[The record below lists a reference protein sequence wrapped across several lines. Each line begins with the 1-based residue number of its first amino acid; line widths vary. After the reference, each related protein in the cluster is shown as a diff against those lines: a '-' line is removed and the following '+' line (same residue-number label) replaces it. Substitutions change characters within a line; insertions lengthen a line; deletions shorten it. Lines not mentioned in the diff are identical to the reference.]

1 MANRKKLIE
10 LFDKIAVLFNFTA
23 NEIEKAHKANT
34 NRLVHILRSVIKQ
47 LSEKEIHTFSEDEIA
62 FMQNELGLETR
73 ESILN
78 NHLEHTIEDDIAEI
92 ILLQNEMQFTME
104 LILNRLMKRYTIT
117 DEIRKEVRAALDL
130 LTSRRVSALITKDG
144 YTYTLNLTNQL

>member
-1 MANRKKLIE
+1 MADRKKLIE

-34 NRLVHILRSVIKQ
+34 NRLAHILRSVIKQ

-73 ESILN
+73 EGILN

-117 DEIRKEVRAALDL
+117 DAIRKEVRAALDL
-130 LTSRRVSALITKDG
+130 LTSRRVGALITKDG
-144 YTYTLNLTNQL
+144 YTYTLNLTNQI

>member
-1 MANRKKLIE
+1 MADRKKLIE

-47 LSEKEIHTFSEDEIA
+47 LSEKEIHTFSEDEVA

-73 ESILN
+73 EGILN

-130 LTSRRVSALITKDG
+130 LTSRRVGALITKDG
-144 YTYTLNLTNQL
+144 YTYTLNLTNQI

>member
-1 MANRKKLIE
+1 MADRKKLIE

-73 ESILN
+73 EGILN

-117 DEIRKEVRAALDL
+117 DAIRKEVRAALDL
-130 LTSRRVSALITKDG
+130 LTSRRVGALITKDG
-144 YTYTLNLTNQL
+144 YTYTLNLTNQI